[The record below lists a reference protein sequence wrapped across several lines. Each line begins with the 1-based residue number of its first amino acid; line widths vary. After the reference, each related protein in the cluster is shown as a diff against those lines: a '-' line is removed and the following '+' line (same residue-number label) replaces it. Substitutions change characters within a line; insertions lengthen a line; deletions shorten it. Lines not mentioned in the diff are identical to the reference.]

1 MRKGKSR
8 DVVSANIRKLMG
20 EGYPQDQ
27 AVAIALREAGLS
39 RTKRNLSRFDQC
51 VVDVTARGGA
61 RDPRAVCA
69 AAGRKKYGKRK
80 FAAMARAGKKTRAA
94 GEHRNPERVW
104 VVKQKVGGRWL
115 VIQEFRY
122 KTDAEAWMGDWR
134 RTHGG
139 KFKIEASKAGNP
151 GTMTANER
159 ALIGAG
165 KNLAMAKAAPLAALT
180 NRTKNNPKR
189 RNPEDSAA
197 DRFQDF
203 HGEPA
208 KEVLT
213 WTEGYRY
220 HGVTSDIGKLV
231 SLVVSLPRAR
241 GGGAV
246 EIAGLKGAHLTM
258 NEAGTQLFVE
268 GGDQSLDLAQFG
280 VKTEHDREYLGELA
294 RVTYHTNKTH
304 LGRDGGNADYVH
316 TFGRMESSGKK
327 TERPQVF
334 YDVLNEEILIAG
346 GGYEIP
352 SEGIDG

>member
-20 EGYPQDQ
+20 EGHPQEQ

-51 VVDVTARGGA
+51 VADVTARGGA
-61 RDPRAVCA
+61 REPRAVCA

-80 FAAMARAGKKTRAA
+80 FAAMARAGKARAKHNHKGARSASFNVVHEGNNYGIRYSHTIKTFKSEDAA
-94 GEHRNPERVW
+94 KRFAA
-104 VVKQKVGGRWL
+104 KK
-115 VIQEFRY
+115 
-122 KTDAEAWMGDWR
+122 
-134 RTHGG
+134 
-139 KFKIEASKAGNP
+139 
-151 GTMTANER
+151 NER
-159 ALIGAG
+159 AQEG
-165 KNLAMAKAAPLAALT
+165 MYYVRP
-180 NRTKNNPKR
+180 NPKR

-208 KEVLT
+208 KDVLT
-213 WTEGYRY
+213 WTEDYRY

-246 EIAGLKGAHLTM
+246 EIAGLKGARLTM
-258 NEAGTQLFVE
+258 NESGTQLFVE